1 MPDMN
6 TMTMNGLRNLRLESI
21 YHAMEATFG
30 AVRERIIDGV
40 QATNDDVEAIV
51 SFLSVQIVRTP
62 KFRSYWRMIGHETQ
76 KAQLPAITD
85 PETRAAMSETVFNVI
100 SNQQQILSLFSFP
113 KALELLGDMR
123 VRLFRSHEPRAFITS
138 DAPCCVIDYKD
149 SAKSPFESL
158 AERTASVLM
167 ALSPE
172 VIVLLDKS
180 EAPHEM
186 TQIFPNHP
194 IVDQA
199 NAMIWNGADAMV
211 VLPSRDVREAWLH
224 TPRSRDGSEF
234 SVL

>member
-6 TMTMNGLRNLRLESI
+6 TMTKDGQRNLRLESI

-51 SFLSVQIVRTP
+51 NFLAAQIVRTP
-62 KFRSYWRMIGHETQ
+62 KFRSYWRMSEQETHE
-76 KAQLPAITD
+76 AQLFAITD
-85 PETRAAMSETVFNVI
+85 PETRAALHKTVRNIVD
-100 SNQQQILSLFSFP
+100 NQKQILSLFSFP
-113 KALELLGDMR
+113 KALKLLGDMR
-123 VRLFRSHEPRAFITS
+123 VRLFRSHEPRAFMTS

-158 AERTASVLM
+158 SGRTANVLM

-180 EAPHEM
+180 EGPHEM

-199 NAMIWNGADAMV
+199 NAIICNGAQTTV
-211 VLPSRDVREAWLH
+211 VLPGRDIRKVWLH

>member
-1 MPDMN
+1 
-6 TMTMNGLRNLRLESI
+6 
-21 YHAMEATFG
+21 
-30 AVRERIIDGV
+30 
-40 QATNDDVEAIV
+40 
-51 SFLSVQIVRTP
+51 
-62 KFRSYWRMIGHETQ
+62 
-76 KAQLPAITD
+76 
-85 PETRAAMSETVFNVI
+85 
-100 SNQQQILSLFSFP
+100 
-113 KALELLGDMR
+113 MR

-158 AERTASVLM
+158 AGRTANVLM

-194 IVDQA
+194 IVEQA
-199 NAMIWNGADAMV
+199 NAMIWNGAEAMV
-211 VLPSRDVREAWLH
+211 VLPNRDVREAWLH

>member
-21 YHAMEATFG
+21 YYAMEATFG
-30 AVRERIIDGV
+30 ALRERIIDGV

-51 SFLSVQIVRTP
+51 NFLSVQIVRTP

-76 KAQLPAITD
+76 KAQLSAITD
-85 PETRAAMSETVFNVI
+85 PETRAALSETVFNVI
-100 SNQQQILSLFSFP
+100 SNQQQILSLFSFQ

-149 SAKSPFESL
+149 CAKSPFESL
-158 AERTASVLM
+158 AGRTASVLM